1 MADEI
6 VKSDGLGIQQLISEG
21 LKNNASIDVME
32 RLFALSKES
41 MAIKARQEF
50 YLALSKFQNE
60 IPKIIKN
67 KPVKSKAG
75 NVVYHYAPL
84 EEIVEQVKASLESN
98 GFSYTLK
105 TKQENNSITVFCEA
119 HHISGHTDTTDI
131 TVPIGSD
138 YMSAQQQVGAALT
151 FAKRYAF
158 CDAFGIM
165 TGDEDTDAVAT
176 EEQKK
181 AETAKTEEKPRI
193 VCPVCGKEAII
204 KGKVEY
210 GGGYLCYSKK
220 GGCGAKFADDDVRIT
235 GKEPV
240 KEEVK
245 TEEKTK
251 EKTAEEKAEELKVLR
266 LKHLDHFKLY
276 ETLTKVQKDLLRE
289 VYMVKNMY
297 NFCEIPLS
305 EINDFLSTNQK

>member
-1 MADEI
+1 MAGEL
-6 VKSDGLGIQQLISEG
+6 VKADGLGIQQLISEG

-41 MAIKARQEF
+41 MAIKAKQEF
-50 YLALSKFQNE
+50 YFALSKFQKE

-67 KPVKSKAG
+67 KPIKNKSG

-84 EEIVEQVKASLESN
+84 EEIVEQVKTSLESN

-119 HHISGHTDTTDI
+119 HHVSGYTDTTDI

-176 EEQKK
+176 EEPKKEQPKATQSKQETPPVKVPFKDLPVEQRLSWAIKKSGELGLKINMADLEILPKEEQYQTIVKAVNDKKK
-181 AETAKTEEKPRI
+181 ADETK
-193 VCPVCGKEAII
+193 KEA
-204 KGKVEY
+204 V
-210 GGGYLCYSKK
+210 
-220 GGCGAKFADDDVRIT
+220 
-235 GKEPV
+235 
-240 KEEVK
+240 
-245 TEEKTK
+245 
-251 EKTAEEKAEELKVLR
+251 
-266 LKHLDHFKLY
+266 
-276 ETLTKVQKDLLRE
+276 
-289 VYMVKNMY
+289 N
-297 NFCEIPLS
+297 
-305 EINDFLSTNQK
+305 

>member
-1 MADEI
+1 MAGEI
-6 VKSDGLGIQQLISEG
+6 VKADGLGIQQLISEG

-41 MAIKARQEF
+41 MAIKAKQEF
-50 YLALSKFQNE
+50 YLALSKFQKE

-67 KPVKSKAG
+67 KPIKNKSG

-84 EEIVEQVKASLESN
+84 EEIVEQVKTSLESN

-119 HHISGHTDTTDI
+119 HHVSGYTDTTDI

-176 EEQKK
+176 EEPKKEQPKATPPKQEEKKQGENKIPFKDWSIEDKLAWAKKRATELGLKINMTDIEMLPKMEQYQEILNAVNAKKKADEEKRIADLQKK
-181 AETAKTEEKPRI
+181 EEPKEEPKETAK
-193 VCPVCGKEAII
+193 
-204 KGKVEY
+204 
-210 GGGYLCYSKK
+210 
-220 GGCGAKFADDDVRIT
+220 DDA
-235 GKEPV
+235 P
-240 KEEVK
+240 
-245 TEEKTK
+245 
-251 EKTAEEKAEELKVLR
+251 
-266 LKHLDHFKLY
+266 F
-276 ETLTKVQKDLLRE
+276 
-289 VYMVKNMY
+289 
-297 NFCEIPLS
+297 
-305 EINDFLSTNQK
+305 

>member
-1 MADEI
+1 MGEEL
-6 VKSDGLGIQQLISEG
+6 VKADGLGIQQLISEG

-41 MAIKARQEF
+41 MAIKAKQEF
-50 YLALSKFQNE
+50 YLALSKFQKE

-67 KPVKSKAG
+67 KPIKNKSGA
-75 NVVYHYAPL
+75 VVYHYAPL
-84 EEIVEQVKASLESN
+84 EEIVEQVKTSLESN

-119 HHISGHTDTTDI
+119 HHVSGYTDITDI

-176 EEQKK
+176 EEPKKEQPKATQPKQEEKKVPFKDLPVEQRLSWAIKKSAEFGLKINMADLEILPKEEQYQTIVKAVNAKKKADEEKRIADLQKK
-181 AETAKTEEKPRI
+181 EEP
-193 VCPVCGKEAII
+193 
-204 KGKVEY
+204 KG
-210 GGGYLCYSKK
+210 
-220 GGCGAKFADDDVRIT
+220 
-235 GKEPV
+235 
-240 KEEVK
+240 
-245 TEEKTK
+245 
-251 EKTAEEKAEELKVLR
+251 
-266 LKHLDHFKLY
+266 
-276 ETLTKVQKDLLRE
+276 DL
-289 VYMVKNMY
+289 NAP
-297 NFCEIPLS
+297 F
-305 EINDFLSTNQK
+305 